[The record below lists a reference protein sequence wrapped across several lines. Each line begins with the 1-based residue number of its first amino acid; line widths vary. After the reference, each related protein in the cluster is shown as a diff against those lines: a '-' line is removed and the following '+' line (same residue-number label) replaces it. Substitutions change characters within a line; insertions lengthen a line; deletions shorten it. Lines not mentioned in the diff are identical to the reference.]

1 MKRTTRVKV
10 SGLDTP
16 ASDTSVQSDMPRYV
30 QFSTYADGTEYYRYN
45 PPQEYV
51 DAGVVKRGVLSA
63 DRLSAFREADEYN
76 NQIDEHRHQQSMVQ
90 ETTTDPTVQGLCEMY
105 MQSAFFEKL
114 APITRDQYKYFIIK
128 LCDLK
133 LEAKG
138 KVGDI
143 LYRDVTN
150 GMSNRIYDTL
160 VRTHRVQGGDG
171 IQMANH
177 VLSVAKR
184 VWSVANKWEVIHR
197 NPWKFVEKLEPKKR
211 KVSWT
216 EEQVQQFL
224 DMAYSR
230 FEWRSA
236 GVICELAYATGQ
248 RPGDCRLA
256 KWENIRWDQKT
267 FQKVQSKRG
276 AEVDIPLEDRVL
288 DILDQQYQDY
298 GNQPYVAP
306 HFRTKK
312 PYELT
317 HLSKT
322 FQRIREAAGLPK
334 ELQVRDLRRTVV
346 TELANNGATE
356 AEIMS
361 WSGHK
366 NPQSLKPYLKVGK
379 AAARNAFEK
388 RRKNTV
394 D

>member
-1 MKRTTRVKV
+1 MKRTTRIRI
-10 SGLDTP
+10 SGLQDP
-16 ASDTSVQSDMPRYV
+16 DAKPVQGDMPRYV
-30 QFSTYADGTEYYRYN
+30 QFSTYADGTEYFRYN

-51 DAGVVKRGVLSA
+51 DAGVVKRTVLEG
-63 DRLSAFREADEYN
+63 DRLSAFQQADEFN
-76 NQIDEHRHQQSMVQ
+76 NLIDEHRHQQSMVH
-90 ETTTDPTVQGLCEMY
+90 ETSNDPTVSGLCDMY

-114 APITRDQYKYFIIK
+114 APITRDGYSYYIEK
-128 LCDLK
+128 LIASELPD
-133 LEAKG
+133 KG
-138 KVGDI
+138 RFGNV

-150 GMSNRIYDTL
+150 GMASRVYDTL
-160 VRTHRVQGGDG
+160 VRTHRLQGGDG

-224 DMAYSR
+224 DTAYSR
-230 FEWRSA
+230 FEWRSV
-236 GVICELAYATGQ
+236 GVICELAYATAQ

-256 KWENIRWDQKT
+256 LWENIRWDT
-267 FQKVQSKRG
+267 RSFQKVQSKRG
-276 AEVDIPLEDRVL
+276 AEVDIPLEDRVV
-288 DILDQQYQDY
+288 DILDQQYQEY

-306 HFRTKK
+306 HYRTLR
-312 PYELT
+312 PFELT

-322 FQRIREAAGLPK
+322 CQRIREAAGLPK
-334 ELQVRDLRRTVV
+334 ELQLRDLRRTVV
-346 TELANNGATE
+346 TELADNGATE

-379 AAARNAFEK
+379 AAAKNAFLK
-388 RRKNTV
+388 RGKNTV